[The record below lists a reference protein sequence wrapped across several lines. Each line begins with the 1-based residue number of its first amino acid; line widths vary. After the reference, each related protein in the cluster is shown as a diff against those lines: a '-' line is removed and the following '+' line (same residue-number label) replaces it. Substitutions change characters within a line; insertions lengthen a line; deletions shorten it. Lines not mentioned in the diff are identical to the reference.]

1 MRGQGT
7 ADRLTSES
15 VRVGDGWSVCSSVVR
30 VSMCRAAVF
39 SVTGIAE
46 MTINMIQL
54 HQVDADENGHR
65 PADPFL
71 SATFVRHPCGASE
84 LER

>member
-1 MRGQGT
+1 MLVTGGP
-7 ADRLTSES
+7 S
-15 VRVGDGWSVCSSVVR
+15 VRRLCGFLCV
-30 VSMCRAAVF
+30 ALLFF

-54 HQVDADENGHR
+54 RQVDADENGHR
-65 PADPFL
+65 PADLF
-71 SATFVRHPCGASE
+71 SFATFVRHPCGASE